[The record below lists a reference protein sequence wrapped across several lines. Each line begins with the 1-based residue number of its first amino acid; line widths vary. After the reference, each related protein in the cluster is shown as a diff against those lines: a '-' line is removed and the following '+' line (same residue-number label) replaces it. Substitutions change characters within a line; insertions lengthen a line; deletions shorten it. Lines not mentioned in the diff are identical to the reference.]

1 MALYQNKYRID
12 SLRLAQHDYSAPGEY
27 FITICTKDKICH
39 LGKVVNGEMHLS
51 PVGLIVQEEWEKSG
65 RVRVNLQLDTFVVM
79 PNHIHGII
87 VICKPPVETTRGI
100 VSTMPTNRGI
110 VSSLSETT
118 QRRLGFDKSSLVETT
133 HRVVS
138 TGNKPTSTTLQPNSL
153 GSIVGQ
159 VKSVCTKRI
168 HAAGYRDFGWQ
179 SGYYDHVIRDEKDL
193 NRIREYIAM
202 NPSRWDLDDEFAHN
216 IGMDPVHREF

>member
-1 MALYQNKYRID
+1 VALYQNKYRID

-65 RVRVNLQLDTFVVM
+65 RVRVNLQLDAFVVM
-79 PNHIHGII
+79 PNHIHGMI
-87 VICKPPVETTRGI
+87 VICKSLVETTGGV
-100 VSTMPTNRGI
+100 VSTMPINRGVI
-110 VSSLSETT
+110 SSLA
-118 QRRLGFDKSSLVETT
+118 ETT